1 MNVELL
7 PLASSGV
14 TLTTEDPRNLGL
26 YSKFGYQLLGN
37 SRVDQELESWSFY
50 RPSRVRESR

>member
-1 MNVELL
+1 
-7 PLASSGV
+7 V
-14 TLTTEDPRNLGL
+14 TLTTEDPRNLSL
-26 YSKFGYQLLGN
+26 YRKFGYQLLGN